1 MARTL
6 DDGPLSSARATRE
19 LPHRRS
25 RPLDVPRLL
34 AHVVLIRS
42 SAAALTELRGRVL
55 LVGPVADV
63 GYHHPP
69 LSCAVLPPLLLCLRA
84 ARGRTGT
91 ARPGARLQ
99 VALALRGSLPV
110 LSPARTGQLASFLHR

>member
-25 RPLDVPRLL
+25 HPLDVPRLL

-42 SAAALTELRGRVL
+42 SAAALTELE
-55 LVGPVADV
+55 AEC
-63 GYHHPP
+63 
-69 LSCAVLPPLLLCLRA
+69 SWWALLLMSATTIHPSAVQCCHRYYSAFAQHGAGL
-84 ARGRTGT
+84 GQP
-91 ARPGARLQ
+91 PGG
-99 VALALRGSLPV
+99 LAFKSHWR
-110 LSPARTGQLASFLHR
+110 